1 MHEIPPV
8 QPATASARPFG
19 GKLFLAFLRLGLTA
33 FGGPAMV
40 AYIKELAITKNQWLS
55 ERSFKQGVAICQV
68 IPGATAMQV
77 AAYVGLRA
85 GGPFGAIMAYI
96 GFGLPA
102 FFLMVFLAAFYQSA
116 QEHATIVS
124 IFSGLQV
131 IVIALVAN
139 ATLNFG
145 KSAIKGWQDGVLALG
160 ITAYLVLQGN
170 PLIAIAVAALAGLL
184 LQGTKKAQ
192 TKTAMAPTPVA
203 LTDLAAPLLLIL
215 ALAGGMVVLFYSD
228 RRLFDLS
235 LVMAKVDLF
244 AFGGGYGSV
253 PLMFSEVVD
262 GRKWLDG
269 KTFLDGIAL
278 GQVTPG
284 PIVITATFVGY
295 LLAFLPGALVA
306 TISIFTPSL
315 IMLTLAVPYFDRIEH
330 NALFQKAMHGIVVSF
345 VGLLLSVTLRFILT
359 LPWAMPQVVFVL
371 LAFLALRLKIDIL
384 WVVFI
389 GGGLSALLL

>member
-1 MHEIPPV
+1 MHESPPP
-8 QPATASARPFG
+8 PATTSPPSTG
-19 GKLFLAFLRLGLTA
+19 TLFFAFLRLGLTA

-55 ERSFKQGVAICQV
+55 EGSFKQGVAICQV

-77 AAYVGLRA
+77 AAYIGLRA
-85 GGPFGAIMAYI
+85 GGPFGAITAYI

-102 FFLMVFLAAFYQSA
+102 FLLMVFLAAFYQSA
-116 QEHATIVS
+116 QEYTTVLS

-145 KSAIKGWQDGVLALG
+145 KGSIKGWQDTVLALG

-170 PLIAIAVAALAGLL
+170 PLLAISAAALAGLFL
-184 LQGTKKAQ
+184 HGKKPEQ
-192 TKTAMAPTPVA
+192 TKGTMPAPPAA
-203 LTDLAAPLLLIL
+203 LADLATPLLLTL
-215 ALAGGMVVLFYSD
+215 ALIGGMAVLFFSD

-235 LVMAKVDLF
+235 LVMVKVDLF

-295 LLAFLPGALVA
+295 LLAFLPGALIA
-306 TISIFTPSL
+306 TISILTPSL

-330 NALFQKAMHGIVVSF
+330 NKLFQKAMHGIVVSF
-345 VGLLLSVTLRFILT
+345 VGLLLSVTLRFIPAV
-359 LPWAMPQVVFVL
+359 PWATPQ
-371 LAFLALRLKIDIL
+371 LAFVVSAFVALRLKIDIL
-384 WVVFI
+384 WVVLV
-389 GGGLSALLL
+389 GGGLSALIL